1 MNVILTSYCGC
12 NKEEVTRFFNEYV
25 MVAMERDDFVCFW
38 HNQKHLDLIL
48 QLSLRDV
55 GVKFLFQYVL
65 VQMFSVDLATVLA
78 M

>member
-1 MNVILTSYCGC
+1 MTSFAFDII
-12 NKEEVTRFFNEYV
+12 KSI
-25 MVAMERDDFVCFW
+25 
-38 HNQKHLDLIL
+38 LDLIL